1 MPESESLLRTDEG
14 FEAFYTRHYKLV
26 YRTCFSYMKNT
37 ADAEDCTE
45 DVFVKVLTGQYS
57 FEDENHEKAWLTV
70 TAMLMALNIAMSS
83 FGVPVP
89 GGHLYLN
96 DAVICIGRS
105 CRWMTVPSWSATVR
119 RTSMKRWMPC

>member
-57 FEDENHEKAWLTV
+57 FEDENHEKA
-70 TAMLMALNIAMSS
+70 
-83 FGVPVP
+83 
-89 GGHLYLN
+89 
-96 DAVICIGRS
+96 
-105 CRWMTVPSWSATVR
+105 
-119 RTSMKRWMPC
+119 

>member
-45 DVFVKVLTGQYS
+45 VYLRGEMWRKKTRP
-57 FEDENHEKAWLTV
+57 KAC
-70 TAMLMALNIAMSS
+70 
-83 FGVPVP
+83 F
-89 GGHLYLN
+89 
-96 DAVICIGRS
+96 
-105 CRWMTVPSWSATVR
+105 
-119 RTSMKRWMPC
+119 